1 MSRWVA
7 DAVKAWILED
17 SEVGPTKLQKNL
29 KKYGLAVPYMRV
41 FYGKQMALDNIYE
54 VETDAENAT
63 EVEPDA
69 KNATEV
75 EPDAAIATDAQ
86 TVSSIISG
94 YFEGCEFLHVP
105 RADNDQ
111 ADALAQIGSTRQA
124 IPTGVSLQ
132 RLLKP
137 SIKPSPESDS
147 IFVPPTPDA
156 AGSDWRNPAGGTGTS
171 TTGPGTAVVAPGP
184 GTLEPGP
191 GTAAVGPGTAT
202 TQEAVADSN
211 STPPN
216 PPTRVMVAILTEEE
230 VTAPSWAQP
239 ILKFL
244 VSRELPADEISA
256 RLVQRR
262 AGAYAI
268 INRELVKRSVTGV
281 FQRCVEP
288 EKGVAILKDIHQGEC
303 GHHAASRSLVAKAF
317 RHGFF
322 WPTALEDAKEI
333 VKSCRGCQIF
343 GSKQHLPA
351 SALKT
356 IPLTWP
362 FAVWGL
368 DMWRGRPGPLTCGS
382 HGLGPVTYPDGP
394 GGVNA
399 AAIDWRGPRP
409 AGRLEGAG
417 FVFLVSFTTPPDG
430 GRGRS
435 VAPAPAPVRLAPAF
449 GALGP
454 PTRRGDRG
462 EPGPVGH
469 GHRGGW
475 RRAGRELRRRW
486 LRVGLGIAARGY
498 QRRREPAGRLA
509 GARGS
514 H

>member
-1 MSRWVA
+1 M
-7 DAVKAWILED
+7 
-17 SEVGPTKLQKNL
+17 
-29 KKYGLAVPYMRV
+29 
-41 FYGKQMALDNIYE
+41 
-54 VETDAENAT
+54 
-63 EVEPDA
+63 
-69 KNATEV
+69 
-75 EPDAAIATDAQ
+75 
-86 TVSSIISG
+86 
-94 YFEGCEFLHVP
+94 P

-111 ADALAQIGSTRQA
+111 ADALARIGSTRQA

-147 IFVPPTPDA
+147 IFVPPAPDT

-184 GTLEPGP
+184 GT
-191 GTAAVGPGTAT
+191 AAVGPGTAT

-211 STPPN
+211 ATPK
-216 PPTRVMVAILTEEE
+216 PPTRVMVATLTKEEVTAPSWAQPTTQEAVADSNATPKPPTRVMVATLTKEEVTAPSWAQPILKFLVSRELPADEISARLVQRRAAAYSIINRELVKRNVTGVFQRCVEPEE

-333 VKSCRGCQIF
+333 VKSCRGCQVF
-343 GSKQHLPA
+343 SSKQHLPA

-368 DMWRGRPGPLTCGS
+368 DMVGPFKT
-382 HGLGPVTYPDGP
+382 
-394 GGVNA
+394 A
-399 AAIDWRGPRP
+399 
-409 AGRLEGAG
+409 
-417 FVFLVSFTTPPDG
+417 
-430 GRGRS
+430 
-435 VAPAPAPVRLAPAF
+435 
-449 GALGP
+449 
-454 PTRRGDRG
+454 
-462 EPGPVGH
+462 
-469 GHRGGW
+469 RGGC
-475 RRAGRELRRRW
+475 L
-486 LRVGLGIAARGY
+486 
-498 QRRREPAGRLA
+498 
-509 GARGS
+509 
-514 H
+514 